1 MTVTFYAQ
9 DNEFAAATGGNVN
22 YSAGF
27 SRFDYPPN
35 SSRDLIINS
44 QPGDSDP
51 RLFEVGEV
59 YTVSFSGNGGATITN
74 ATIIR
79 SDYTTQDDG
88 TPIEGNEGAIVFEG
102 LDENGDLTQV
112 VWSPN
117 FDLETW
123 YFDNFTGGG
132 SPPGF
137 YTQDQDAGQSAQ
149 FALPE
154 VRIGLIPGAG
164 GAVRLPVSV
173 PRVRANEILLTG
185 KPFGADDA
193 ASWGVIN
200 RVVPDGTAL
209 TAAQDMARDIAS
221 NAPLAVRHT
230 LAIANAAHIGN
241 DAAHWCEND
250 RIITEIGKTADAAE
264 GARAFIE
271 KRAPVW
277 QGK

>member
-1 MTVTFYAQ
+1 MPKRKLKLSNDIVLYTAAEGVATVTLNRPDQRNAINPEVCDQIRHAFDQVEA
-9 DNEFAAATGGNVN
+9 DPDIRAAILTGAGALFCAGMDLKAFAAGAGDQILFGQYGFGGFVKRQRTKPVV
-22 YSAGF
+22 AA
-27 SRFDYPPN
+27 
-35 SSRDLIINS
+35 
-44 QPGDSDP
+44 
-51 RLFEVGEV
+51 V
-59 YTVSFSGNGGATITN
+59 
-74 ATIIR
+74 
-79 SDYTTQDDG
+79 
-88 TPIEGNEGAIVFEG
+88 EGAALAGGFEMM
-102 LDENGDLTQV
+102 LACDLV
-112 VWSPN
+112 V
-117 FDLETW
+117 
-123 YFDNFTGGG
+123 
-132 SPPGF
+132 
-137 YTQDQDAGQSAQ
+137 AGQSAQ

-230 LAIANAAHIGN
+230 LAIANAAHIAN
-241 DAAHWCEND
+241 DAAHWSEND